1 MTTYT
6 TKSHTPGPWIAPN
19 AGVWTADGKMMIA
32 ELGSRKVTASRR
44 KNLKAAGL
52 AQVEHS
58 LLTNDCRLIA
68 SAPDMLSALREVYAY
83 IDAHAHGR
91 SYPLNSLE
99 LAVMVRETI
108 AKATGSQL

>member
-1 MTTYT
+1 
-6 TKSHTPGPWIAPN
+6 
-19 AGVWTADGKMMIA
+19 
-32 ELGSRKVTASRR
+32 
-44 KNLKAAGL
+44 
-52 AQVEHS
+52 
-58 LLTNDCRLIA
+58 
-68 SAPDMLSALREVYAY
+68 MLSALREVYAY